1 MKNTLKYNSNLLFTK
16 KEEDIYIY
24 IKPKFSNLNEKH
36 SKI

>member
-16 KEEDIYIY
+16 KEEDIYI
-24 IKPKFSNLNEKH
+24 KPKFSNLNEKH